1 MDSDAA
7 GKSELT
13 RMNTN
18 LQPFSCEHRRRTVR
32 KIIAA
37 IPLYAVLFILA
48 ALFLLPFYLILRNAL
63 MPDRQITAFEW
74 HWLPKPVL
82 WSNFHELFKDSD
94 ASMRTGLVNSS
105 IVAVVTTSAQLLFS
119 SMAGYALARISVRG
133 STVVFGI
140 IVSTLMV
147 PTTVT
152 FVPTYAVVAALGGI
166 NTFWGIIA
174 PCIFNGFATLLFRQ
188 CYLDFPV
195 EMEEAGRLDGLGY
208 FGIYWHLLLPNSKNI
223 FAALGAMA
231 FVGSWNG
238 FLWPL
243 VIGQDESKWTVQVV
257 VSTFMASQSV
267 RLGPLFMAA
276 AVAMAPPVLVFFVLQ
291 RFIIQGTKASGAKD

>member
-1 MDSDAA
+1 MPHNSKPA
-7 GKSELT
+7 S
-13 RMNTN
+13 R
-18 LQPFSCEHRRRTVR
+18 EHRRQTLR
-32 KIIAA
+32 KVVGA
-37 IPLYAVLFILA
+37 IPLYALLFTVA
-48 ALFLLPFYLILRNAL
+48 ALFLLPFYLVIRNAL

-74 HWLPKPVL
+74 HWLPGLVQ
-82 WSNFHELFKDSD
+82 WSNLRTLFQDSD
-94 ASMRTGLVNSS
+94 APMLTGLINSS
-105 IVAVVTTSAQLLFS
+105 IIAVVTTSSQLLFS
-119 SMAGYALARISVRG
+119 SMAGYALARIPSRG
-133 STVVFGI
+133 GMVVFGV
-140 IVSTLMV
+140 IVATLMV

-166 NTFWGIIA
+166 NTLWGIIA
-174 PCIFNGFATLLFRQ
+174 PGVFNGFATLFFRQ
-188 CYLDFPV
+188 FYLDFPV

-208 FGIYWHLLLPNSKNI
+208 FGIYWHLLLPNSKGI

-243 VIGQDESKWTVQVV
+243 VIGQDESKWTVQVA

-267 RLGPLFMAA
+267 HLGQLFMAA
-276 AVAMAPPVLVFFVLQ
+276 AVAMAPPVLVFFLLQ